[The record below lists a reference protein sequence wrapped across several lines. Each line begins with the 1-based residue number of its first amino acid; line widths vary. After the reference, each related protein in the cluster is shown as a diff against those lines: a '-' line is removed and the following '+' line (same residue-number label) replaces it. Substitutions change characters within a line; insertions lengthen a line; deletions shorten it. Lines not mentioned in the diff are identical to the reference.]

1 MTLKSDAKF
10 EEKLICCF
18 KNDKVLINLELS
30 TQILKFS
37 TLIGFFLC
45 KVYKFDL
52 QEYRVVIF
60 LETEDWCKICR
71 KTDLLFQKWQEF
83 SEFCS

>member
-18 KNDKVLINLELS
+18 KNDKILVNLELS

-37 TLIGFFLC
+37 TLIVFFC
-45 KVYKFDL
+45 AKYITFDL
-52 QEYRVVIF
+52 EEYRVVIF
-60 LETEDWCKICR
+60 LGAED
-71 KTDLLFQKWQEF
+71 
-83 SEFCS
+83 